1 MRPRLPVISIILG
14 ILSDKTL
21 LTPDANSSIFN
32 VVFFWRF
39 ADSSANIVSDNIKVG
54 TITSSSLGPVMIEN
68 PGGAVIRGWII
79 DDSLVSIIACDYFNQ
94 EQVRWKK
101 KRKITKIRSITNIRQ
116 LFLKKGHV
124 VFFFGVT
131 VRESLINKVKK

>member
-32 VVFFWRF
+32 VVFFRRF

-116 LFLKKGHV
+116 LFFKKGHV
-124 VFFFGVT
+124 VFFLV
-131 VRESLINKVKK
+131 